1 MANNQVQFSLLDRRP
16 LNGMIDYCMANGIKV
31 GVIWGSDE
39 STTEDQVVVHM
50 AVAAWWQTA
59 GCSWSGGGDTTHP
72 LTHQLQKVS
81 VDTSYLSRS
90 GCGGPDNQQARV
102 KKMEV
107 CSAQLVSVRLPQP
120 CAGPTSTLTKHY
132 DSRPSTHGP
141 HSVGCRCGCDTV
153 AVKALWATSDTHGV
167 ATPVLLCAAAV
178 HIRQCRGRALV
189 RQVCGVGA
197 TEGLVWWVQQRLLL
211 TSSARL
217 FLILEHFKCSRS
229 PHDVHRAST
238 HT

>member
-1 MANNQVQFSLLDRRP
+1 MADGGLQLV
-16 LNGMIDYCMANGIKV
+16 
-31 GVIWGSDE
+31 
-39 STTEDQVVVHM
+39 
-50 AVAAWWQTA
+50 
-59 GCSWSGGGDTTHP
+59 GGGGGTTHP

-153 AVKALWATSDTHGV
+153 AVKAMWATSDTHGV
-167 ATPVLLCAAAV
+167 ATPALCCCVLQLFTYGSV
-178 HIRQCRGRALV
+178 GGGLLSDKYVELEPQKGLFGGYNS
-189 RQVCGVGA
+189 VC
-197 TEGLVWWVQQRLLL
+197 
-211 TSSARL
+211 
-217 FLILEHFKCSRS
+217 C
-229 PHDVHRAST
+229 
-238 HT
+238 